1 MTSTPVN
8 RLKNTWAIV
17 PPEAVA
23 YFEDC
28 RNLMEKN
35 FARLRLELD
44 TAIPPAIP
52 YLGAYQRDLVY
63 LDESPTMK
71 GESGERGKKRSWG
84 CFNFCLL
91 LPSVNVSKL
100 KSISQ
105 VLHNCLAFQDSNYW
119 FQEIPEIQRLVTEMP
134 TFSED
139 AAHAMSLELEPRI
152 NPEEGFV

>member
-1 MTSTPVN
+1 MTTTPVN
-8 RLKNTWAIV
+8 RLKNTWAGV

-44 TAIPPAIP
+44 TATPPAIP

-71 GESGERGKKRSWG
+71 GESGKEKKRAL
-84 CFNFCLL
+84 FFCLL
-91 LPSVNVSKL
+91 ASHKISSEREQAQVHQPGAAQLPGVPGQPLLVSGDPG
-100 KSISQ
+100 
-105 VLHNCLAFQDSNYW
+105 H
-119 FQEIPEIQRLVTEMP
+119 
-134 TFSED
+134 SETGD
-139 AAHAMSLELEPRI
+139 
-152 NPEEGFV
+152 